1 MEISSSNETP
11 QQMNIN
17 EIEQYYKLTRQF
29 KENKNQYRDIYFIPK
44 EWMAKWKEVT
54 GYGNR
59 QNIDFKH
66 YERTEKIPPI
76 DNSVLFADKE
86 SYLREKDETQSVIE
100 LKTLK
105 EVKGINKDIWDFL
118 VGKYGGGPEVKF
130 TINPEIVK
138 SEYDVDI
145 CYLKIN
151 FVILPKKEDIV
162 KEEVLNQLKEYTTYV
177 CINKS
182 VKDILE
188 HIQNVIFDNKL
199 LNKEEVQALLP
210 KEETPKEEEKKEE
223 TPKEEEKKE
232 ETPTDT
238 PKEEEEESED
248 SEKEEKTEEPKKI
261 DVNYPLRVWRPESIS
276 TVEDLSRVLS
286 MKSNKISKIPGLISP
301 DKITDMRDISNF
313 SKYKI
318 SDIINNSNLQ
328 DTSFNLF
335 FLVEQPPYLFED
347 KKELAKMGSC
357 EYCRQRTVLL
367 FPCKCKEVW
376 YCSELCLERDKRFH
390 EGNCRAD
397 FELETEEIQ
406 DEGNSRK
413 GLVGLSNLGNT
424 CFMNT
429 SLQCLSNCYE
439 LTQYFLSDKYINDI
453 NEDNPIGTKGI
464 LAKAYGNLL
473 KHLWYGTS
481 DTFSPTQFKNALGT
495 FQKMFTG
502 FRQHDTQEFLNYLL
516 DGLHEDLNKVLKKPI
531 INKDDEKG
539 SDKIKSHNSW
549 IDFLRRNQSV
559 LVDLFYGQY
568 KSTLKCP
575 NPECKNISIIF
586 EPFLSVSL
594 PLNQPPRPFVVKCF
608 FIFFDLKVKPILLT
622 FMFYKPTN
630 IMALRNKIAK
640 TLNVHPLSFLVG
652 KLESSEKIEMFYSP
666 KDELK
671 QTYGS
676 GLKFFLFQIDPNI
689 FYSPY
694 NTLVSQD
701 EFEKAKRSFASIEDE
716 INQNKEAIIEINK
729 DDYVNEESIDDSK
742 DYDNLG
748 FDMTK
753 TIRTTIRVYNELT
766 GDKVVFP
773 RVFFFPLEMNATDLY
788 HYVFKY
794 FLKIILLGSNI
805 SDDSPFANKD
815 TCDEEIKKLFD
826 ELFKDFTKETST
838 NEEIDI
844 SETTIPFRL
853 RILASERDR
862 LTFNIKKRIE
872 CHKLISFDDSITI
885 SDIYKEFK
893 ESREKNYFRS
903 SDDDEFNLVI
913 SWNQKYVSILEK
925 LNNYSEPL
933 KNIDFRTE
941 SSKEINIYDCFK
953 KFVKEEILEEHNEWY
968 CSKCKQHQRASK
980 KIDIYKAPNILII
993 HLKRFSNNSKIDS
1006 VVRFPITDLDIR
1018 EFVADAKEEEEY
1030 KYDLFAIANHY
1041 GSMGFGHYVA
1051 FAKNHFTQQWHE
1063 FNDSCVSRKD
1073 ESDLVGSS
1081 AYVLFY
1087 RKKGTEGKNY
1097 DELYDKKFVEYVND
1111 YIKEETS
1118 E

>member
-130 TINPEIVK
+130 TINPEIMK

-182 VKDILE
+182 VKDISE
-188 HIQNVIFDNKL
+188 HIQNVIFDNNL

-232 ETPTDT
+232 ETP
-238 PKEEEEESED
+238 KEEEEESED

-261 DVNYPLRVWRPESIS
+261 DLNYPLRVWRPESIS

-318 SDIINNSNLQ
+318 SDIINNSNHQ
-328 DTSFNLF
+328 NTSFNLF

-376 YCSELCLERDKRFH
+376 YCSEPCLERDKRFH

-531 INKDDEKG
+531 INKDEEKG

-716 INQNKEAIIEINK
+716 INNNKEAIIEINK
-729 DDYVNEESIDDSK
+729 DDYVIEESIDDSK

-773 RVFFFPLEMNATDLY
+773 RVFFFPLEMKATDLY

-805 SDDSPFANKD
+805 SDDSPLANKD

>member
-29 KENKNQYRDIYFIPK
+29 KENKDQYRDIYFIPK

-130 TINPEIVK
+130 TINPEIMK

-182 VKDILE
+182 VKDISE
-188 HIQNVIFDNKL
+188 HIQNVIFDNNL

-232 ETPTDT
+232 ETP
-238 PKEEEEESED
+238 KEEEEESED

-261 DVNYPLRVWRPESIS
+261 DLNYPLRVWRPESIS

-318 SDIINNSNLQ
+318 SDIINGSGLQ

-531 INKDDEKG
+531 INKDEEKG

-549 IDFLRRNQSV
+549 VDFLRRNQSV

-716 INQNKEAIIEINK
+716 INNNKEAIIEINK

-773 RVFFFPLEMNATDLY
+773 RVFFFPLEMKATDLY
-788 HYVFKY
+788 HYVLKY
-794 FLKIILLGSNI
+794 
-805 SDDSPFANKD
+805 
-815 TCDEEIKKLFD
+815 C
-826 ELFKDFTKETST
+826 
-838 NEEIDI
+838 
-844 SETTIPFRL
+844 
-853 RILASERDR
+853 
-862 LTFNIKKRIE
+862 
-872 CHKLISFDDSITI
+872 
-885 SDIYKEFK
+885 
-893 ESREKNYFRS
+893 
-903 SDDDEFNLVI
+903 
-913 SWNQKYVSILEK
+913 
-925 LNNYSEPL
+925 
-933 KNIDFRTE
+933 
-941 SSKEINIYDCFK
+941 
-953 KFVKEEILEEHNEWY
+953 
-968 CSKCKQHQRASK
+968 
-980 KIDIYKAPNILII
+980 
-993 HLKRFSNNSKIDS
+993 
-1006 VVRFPITDLDIR
+1006 
-1018 EFVADAKEEEEY
+1018 
-1030 KYDLFAIANHY
+1030 
-1041 GSMGFGHYVA
+1041 
-1051 FAKNHFTQQWHE
+1051 
-1063 FNDSCVSRKD
+1063 
-1073 ESDLVGSS
+1073 
-1081 AYVLFY
+1081 
-1087 RKKGTEGKNY
+1087 
-1097 DELYDKKFVEYVND
+1097 
-1111 YIKEETS
+1111 
-1118 E
+1118 